1 MLLRR
6 LVALFVLLSPA
17 VAAQDITAKADQLV
31 QSVATRERFQG
42 SVLLAWDGKPLFRKS
57 YGLANA
63 EWDIANTPETKFRL
77 GSITKQFTSALVLQ
91 LVEQGKLNLDDSIRK
106 YYTDAP
112 ESWEPVTIHH
122 LLSHESG
129 IPSYTGLPGFF
140 EKQAGTARTPAEIIQ
155 LTQKKPLEFVPGEKF
170 EYDNTGYILLGYVI
184 EKVTGRSYEEQLRKA
199 ILDPLGMK
207 DTGFDHY
214 TTILPHRAE
223 GYEYKDG
230 KLARAA
236 FLDMS
241 LPYAAGSLYSTVD
254 DLLKW
259 DQALYST
266 QVLTEKSKNKMWTPN
281 LNNYGYGWF
290 IAKRYGEQAVEHGG
304 GINGFNTMI
313 IRIPDKK
320 LLAVVLANVNTNT
333 TGPLAAGLLEIAL
346 GKPAEAAHPRVRIS
360 LAPAAMHAFEGV
372 YALNP
377 SFKLT
382 VKVEDDHLSIQATAQ
397 AALRA
402 DPMSPT
408 RFFNEPIRAEIEFEK
423 DGSALTLFQNG
434 AAMKF
439 QKEQK

>member
-1 MLLRR
+1 MALL
-6 LVALFVLLSPA
+6 VLLAAALP
-17 VAAQDITAKADQLV
+17 AQDMAAKADQLV
-31 QSVATRERFQG
+31 QSFVTREHFQG
-42 SVLLAWDGKPLFRKS
+42 AVLLAWDGKPLFRKG

-63 EWDIANTPETKFRL
+63 EWDIPNTPETKFRL

-91 LVEQGKLNLDDSIRK
+91 LVEQGKVKLDDSIRK

-112 ESWEPVTIHH
+112 EEWQPITIHH

-129 IPSYTGLPGFF
+129 IPSYTALPGFF
-140 EKQAGTARTPAEIIQ
+140 EKQAGIARTPAEIIQ

-170 EYDNTGYILLGYVI
+170 AYDNTGYILLGYVI
-184 EKVTGRSYEEQLRKA
+184 EKVTGHSYEEQLHQA

-214 TTILPHRAE
+214 TSILPRRAD

-259 DQALYST
+259 DQALYGV
-266 QVLTEKSKNKMWTPN
+266 QVLSAKSKNKMWTPN

-290 IAKRYGEQAVEHGG
+290 IARRYGEQSLEHSG
-304 GINGFNTMI
+304 GINGFSTMI

-320 LLAVVLANVNTNT
+320 VLAVVLANVNTNAT
-333 TGPLAAGLLEIAL
+333 APLAAAL
-346 GKPAEAAHPRVRIS
+346 AELAMGKPADAAHPRVKIS
-360 LAPAAMHAFEGV
+360 LDPQAMKVFEGV
-372 YALNP
+372 YALNA

-382 VKVEDDHLSIQATAQ
+382 VKVEGDHLSMQATGQ
-397 AALRA
+397 DALRA
-402 DPMSPT
+402 DAMSPT

-434 AAMKF
+434 AEMKF
-439 QKEQK
+439 RKEAK